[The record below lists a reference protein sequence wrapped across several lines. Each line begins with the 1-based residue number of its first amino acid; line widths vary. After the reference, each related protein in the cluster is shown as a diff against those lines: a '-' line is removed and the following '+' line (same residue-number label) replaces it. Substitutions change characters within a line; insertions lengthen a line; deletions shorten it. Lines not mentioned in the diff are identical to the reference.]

1 MISWID
7 FLEDQSSRNSSLCG
21 MLISPTN
28 NSIKAGTNNMTL
40 NTLPELVAQRAE
52 QTPEQIW
59 LRDLSEDAS
68 DDYSWSEAHQQI
80 SAMAAMLEQRFG
92 QGEKMVLLSRNRA
105 HWVMADLAIIASGNV
120 TVSMFT
126 TLPGATA
133 EYIFELTQA
142 KVVFVGETSNWEQIV
157 AVLPQDVLLVTLPGV
172 ELEQPH
178 EKWEDLLAQYAGKA
192 PAYQCQPDDMISLV
206 FTSGTT
212 GMPKG
217 VIQTHNSNLI
227 PIRRFT
233 TLFGLADNPRYFSY
247 LPLSHIAERQIVEFS
262 SIVVGGEIYFNES
275 MDKLARDLPRARP
288 HVFFGPPRV
297 WEQLQQAVIGKFGGK
312 DALEAALAQ
321 DKAGVGQLI
330 LEGLGLNEVEYCLT
344 AAAPTPPALIH
355 WWDELGLTLME
366 GFGQTEAMG
375 VILSTHEHRRVGSIG
390 KPIGE
395 VQFKITAQGEL
406 AIKADGCTPG
416 YYKQDDKTAELIQ
429 DGWLHTGDKV
439 RVDEDGFIY
448 ITGRVKD
455 YFKTIQGKFVAP
467 PPIEGAFAK
476 NPHAEQQCLLGRGFS
491 KTVMI
496 AVLTDE
502 AQASSEEE
510 VAESILATIREIN
523 DEIEHHARIGAVIIS
538 REPWSIEN
546 EVLTPTLKIRRE
558 KVEERFAELA
568 EKLARSSAEQR
579 ELLLHWH

>member
-1 MISWID
+1 
-7 FLEDQSSRNSSLCG
+7 
-21 MLISPTN
+21 
-28 NSIKAGTNNMTL
+28 MTP
-40 NTLPELVAQRAE
+40 NTLPDLVALWAE
-52 QTPEQIW
+52 QNPEKPW
-59 LRDLSEDAS
+59 LRDLREGDS
-68 DDYSWSEAHQQI
+68 DDYSWRQANEQI
-80 SAMAAMLEQRFG
+80 SAIGAMLDQRFG
-92 QGEKMVLLSRNRA
+92 QGEKMVVLSRNRA

-142 KVVFVGETSNWEQIV
+142 KVLFVGETSNWDQII
-157 AVLPQDVLLVTLPGV
+157 AVLPEDILLVTLPGV

-178 EKWEDLLAQYAGKA
+178 EKWEDLLAQYAGQT
-192 PAYQCQPDDMISLV
+192 PGYRCQPDDMISLV

-233 TLFGLADNPRYFSY
+233 NMFGIAESPRYFSY

-262 SIVVGGEIYFNES
+262 SIVLGGEIFFNES
-275 MDKLARDLPRARP
+275 MDTLSRDLPRARP

-312 DALEAALAQ
+312 DALEAALLQ
-321 DKAGVGQLI
+321 DKAGVGQLV

-355 WWDELGLTLME
+355 WWEELGLTLME

-375 VILSTHEHRRVGSIG
+375 VILSSHEHRRIGSIG

-395 VQFKITAQGEL
+395 VQYKITDEGEL

-416 YYKQDDKTAELIQ
+416 YYRQEDKTAELIR

-491 KTVMI
+491 KTVMV
-496 AVLTDE
+496 AVLTAE
-502 AQASSEEE
+502 AQNSPEQEIE
-510 VAESILATIREIN
+510 DSILSTIREIN
-523 DEIEHHARIGAVIIS
+523 QDIETHARIGAVIVS

-546 EVLTPTLKIRRE
+546 EVLTPTMKIRRD
-558 KVEERFAELA
+558 KVEEQFGELA
-568 EKLARSSAEQR
+568 EQLARRSAEQR

>member
-1 MISWID
+1 
-7 FLEDQSSRNSSLCG
+7 
-21 MLISPTN
+21 
-28 NSIKAGTNNMTL
+28 MTS
-40 NTLPELVAQRAE
+40 NTLPELIAHWAQ
-52 QTPEQIW
+52 QTPDKIW
-59 LRDLSEDAS
+59 LRDLHEEGSE
-68 DDYSWSEAHQQI
+68 DYSWKQTYEQI
-80 SAMAAMLEQRFG
+80 SAVGAMLEQRFG
-92 QGEKMVLLSRNRA
+92 QGEKMVVLSRNRA
-105 HWVMADLAIIASGNV
+105 HWVMADLAVISSGNV

-126 TLPGATA
+126 TLPGTTA
-133 EYIFELTQA
+133 EYILELTQA
-142 KVVFVGETSNWEQIV
+142 KVVFVGETSNWDQMT
-157 AVLPQDVLLVTLPGV
+157 AVLSEDVLLVTLPGV

-178 EKWEDLLAQYAGKA
+178 VKWEDLLAQYAGQA
-192 PAYQCQPDDMISLV
+192 PHYKCQPDDMISLV

-217 VIQTHNSNLI
+217 VIQTHDSNLI

-233 TLFGLADNPRYFSY
+233 DMFGLADSPRYFSY

-262 SIVVGGEIYFNES
+262 SIVLGGEIYFNES
-275 MDKLARDLPRARP
+275 MDTLTRDLQRVRP
-288 HVFFGPPRV
+288 HIFFGPPRV
-297 WEQLQQAVIGKFGGK
+297 WEQLQQAIIGKFGGK
-312 DALEAALAQ
+312 EALEAALLQ
-321 DKAGVGQLI
+321 NKAGIGELV

-355 WWDELGLTLME
+355 WWEEFGLTLME

-375 VILSTHEHRRVGSIG
+375 VILSSHEHRRIGSIG

-395 VQFKITAQGEL
+395 VEFKITAEGEL
-406 AIKADGCTPG
+406 AIKANGCTPG
-416 YYKQDDKTAELIQ
+416 YYREDDKTAELIR
-429 DGWLHTGDKV
+429 DGWLHTGDKA

-496 AVLTDE
+496 AVLTAE
-502 AQASSEEE
+502 AQNASE
-510 VAESILATIREIN
+510 AEIEASILATINEIN
-523 DEIEHHARIGAVIIS
+523 EDIEKHARVGAVIIS

-546 EVLTPTLKIRRE
+546 EVLTPTMKIRRE

>member
-1 MISWID
+1 MTID
-7 FLEDQSSRNSSLCG
+7 
-21 MLISPTN
+21 
-28 NSIKAGTNNMTL
+28 
-40 NTLPELVAQRAE
+40 TLPELVAARAAE
-52 QTPEQIW
+52 TPDKIW
-59 LRDLSEDAS
+59 LRDLGEDGSE
-68 DDYSWSEAHQQI
+68 DYSWGQAQGQI
-80 SAMAAMLEQRFG
+80 SAVATMLEQRFG
-92 QGEKMVLLSRNRA
+92 QGEKMVLLSRNCA

-142 KVVFVGETSNWEQIV
+142 KVVFVGETSNWDQIV
-157 AVLPQDVLLVTLPGV
+157 AVLPKDVLLVTLPGV

-178 EKWEDLLAQYAGKA
+178 EKWEDLLAQYAGQA

-217 VIQTHNSNLI
+217 VIQTHSSNLI

-233 TLFGLADNPRYFSY
+233 NMFGLAESPRYFSY

-262 SIVVGGEIYFNES
+262 SIVLGGEIFFNES
-275 MDKLARDLPRARP
+275 LDKITRDLPRARP
-288 HVFFGPPRV
+288 HVFFGPPRI
-297 WEQLQQAVIGKFGGK
+297 WEQFQQAVIGKFGGK
-312 DALEAALAQ
+312 DALGAALSQ
-321 DKAGVGQLI
+321 DKAGVGQLV
-330 LEGLGLNEVEYCLT
+330 LEGLGLNEVQYCLT

-355 WWDELGLTLME
+355 WWGDLGLTLME

-375 VILSTHEHRRVGSIG
+375 VILSSHDHRRVGSIG

-395 VQFKITAQGEL
+395 VQCKITAEGEL

-416 YYKQDDKTAELIQ
+416 YYLQDDKTAELIR

-439 RVDEDGFIY
+439 RMDDDGFIF

-467 PPIEGAFAK
+467 PPIEGLFAK

-491 KTVMI
+491 KTVMV
-496 AVLTDE
+496 AVLTEE
-502 AQASSEEE
+502 AQKVPEQE
-510 VAESILATIREIN
+510 VADSILATIREIN
-523 DEIEHHARIGAVIIS
+523 DEIESHARIGAVIVS

-546 EVLTPTLKIRRE
+546 GVMTPTLKIRRDQ
-558 KVEERFAELA
+558 VEERFAELA
-568 EKLARSSAEQR
+568 EQLARSSAEQR

>member
-1 MISWID
+1 
-7 FLEDQSSRNSSLCG
+7 
-21 MLISPTN
+21 
-28 NSIKAGTNNMTL
+28 MTS
-40 NTLPELVAQRAE
+40 NTLPELIAQWAQ
-52 QTPEQIW
+52 QTPDKIW
-59 LRDLSEDAS
+59 LRDLHEEGSK
-68 DDYSWSEAHQQI
+68 DYSWSQAHDQM
-80 SAMAAMLEQRFG
+80 SAVGAMLGQRFG
-92 QGEKMVLLSRNRA
+92 AGEKMVVLSRNRA
-105 HWVMADLAIIASGNV
+105 HWVMADLAIISSGNV

-142 KVVFVGETSNWEQIV
+142 KVVFVGETSNWDQIT
-157 AVLPQDVLLVTLPGV
+157 AVLPEDVSLVTLPGV

-178 EKWEDLLAQYAGKA
+178 EKWEDLLVQYAGQA
-192 PAYQCQPDDMISLV
+192 PEYQCQPDDMISLV

-217 VIQTHNSNLI
+217 VIQTHSTNLI

-233 TLFGLADNPRYFSY
+233 DMFGLAESPRYFSY

-262 SIVVGGEIYFNES
+262 SIVLGGEVYFNES
-275 MDKLARDLPRARP
+275 MDTLTRDLQRVRP

-297 WEQLQQAVIGKFGGK
+297 WEQLQQAIIGKFGGK
-312 DALEAALAQ
+312 DALDAALLQ
-321 DKAGVGQLI
+321 DKAGIGQLL
-330 LEGLGLNEVEYCLT
+330 LEGLGLNEVQYCLT

-355 WWDELGLTLME
+355 WWEELGLMLME

-375 VILSTHEHRRVGSIG
+375 VILSSEDNRRVGSIG

-395 VQFKITAQGEL
+395 VQYKITKEGEL

-416 YYKQDDKTAELIQ
+416 YYREADKTAELIR
-429 DGWLHTGDKV
+429 DGWLHTGDKA

-496 AVLTDE
+496 AVLTAE
-502 AQASSEEE
+502 AQNSPEAE
-510 VAESILATIREIN
+510 VEASILATIREIN
-523 DEIEHHARIGAVIIS
+523 EEIEKHARVGAVIIS

-546 EVLTPTLKIRRE
+546 EVLTPTMKIRRE

-568 EKLARSSAEQR
+568 EQLARSSAEQR

>member
-1 MISWID
+1 
-7 FLEDQSSRNSSLCG
+7 
-21 MLISPTN
+21 
-28 NSIKAGTNNMTL
+28 MTA
-40 NTLPELVAQRAE
+40 NTLPELIAQWAQ
-52 QTPEQIW
+52 QTPDKIW
-59 LRDLSEDAS
+59 LRDLHEAGSE
-68 DDYSWSEAHQQI
+68 DYSWSQAQQQI
-80 SAMAAMLEQRFG
+80 SAAGAMLEQRFG
-92 QGEKMVLLSRNRA
+92 QGEKMVILSSNCA
-105 HWVMADLAIIASGNV
+105 HWVMADMAVISSGNV

-126 TLPGATA
+126 TLPGPTA
-133 EYIFELTQA
+133 EYILELTQA
-142 KVVFVGETSNWEQIV
+142 KVIFVGETSNWDQV
-157 AVLPQDVLLVTLPGV
+157 KAVLAEDVLVVTLPGI
-172 ELEQPH
+172 ELNEPH
-178 EKWEDLLAQYAGKA
+178 EKWEDIQAQYASQA
-192 PAYQCQPDDMISLV
+192 PQYQCQPDDMISLV

-217 VIQTHNSNLI
+217 VIQTHATNLI

-233 TLFGLADNPRYFSY
+233 KLFGLADSPRYFSY

-262 SIVVGGEIYFNES
+262 SIVMGGEVYFNES
-275 MDKLARDLPRARP
+275 MATLARDMHLVRP

-312 DALEAALAQ
+312 DALDAALAQ
-321 DKAGVGQLI
+321 DKVGIGQLV
-330 LEGLGLNEVEYCLT
+330 LDGLGLNEVEFCLT

-355 WWDELGLTLME
+355 WWQQFGLTLME

-375 VILSTHEHRRVGSIG
+375 VILSSHENRRIGSIG

-395 VQFKITAQGEL
+395 VEYKITEEGEL
-406 AIKADGCTPG
+406 AIKAEGCTPG
-416 YYKQDDKTAELIQ
+416 YYRQEEKTAELIR
-429 DGWLHTGDKV
+429 DGWLHTGDKA
-439 RVDEDGFIY
+439 RVDEDGFLY

-467 PPIEGAFAK
+467 PPIEGVFAE

-496 AVLTDE
+496 AVLTAE
-502 AQASSEEE
+502 AQNAPEADVE
-510 VAESILATIREIN
+510 ASILATIRGIN
-523 DEIEHHARIGAVIIS
+523 EDIESHARIGAVIIS

-546 EVLTPTLKIRRE
+546 EVLTPTMKIRRE

-568 EKLARSSAEQR
+568 EQLARSAAEQR

>member
-1 MISWID
+1 
-7 FLEDQSSRNSSLCG
+7 
-21 MLISPTN
+21 
-28 NSIKAGTNNMTL
+28 MTP
-40 NTLPELVAQRAE
+40 NTLPDLVALWAE
-52 QTPEQIW
+52 QNPEKPW
-59 LRDLSEDAS
+59 LRDLREGDS
-68 DDYSWSEAHQQI
+68 DDYSWRQANEQI
-80 SAMAAMLEQRFG
+80 SAIGAMLDQRFG
-92 QGEKMVLLSRNRA
+92 QGEKMVVLSRNRA
-105 HWVMADLAIIASGNV
+105 HWVMADLAIISSGNV

-142 KVVFVGETSNWEQIV
+142 KVLFVGETSNWDQIH
-157 AVLPQDVLLVTLPGV
+157 AVLPEDILLVTLPGV

-178 EKWEDLLAQYAGKA
+178 EKWEDLLAQYAGQK
-192 PAYQCQPDDMISLV
+192 PGYRCQPDDMISLV

-233 TLFGLADNPRYFSY
+233 NMFGIAESPRYFSY

-262 SIVVGGEIYFNES
+262 SIVLAGEIFFNES
-275 MDKLARDLPRARP
+275 MDTLSRDLPRARP

-312 DALEAALAQ
+312 DALEAAVLQ
-321 DKAGVGQLI
+321 DKAGVGQLV
-330 LEGLGLNEVEYCLT
+330 LQGLGLNEVEYCLT

-355 WWDELGLTLME
+355 WWEELGLTLME

-375 VILSTHEHRRVGSIG
+375 VILSSHEHRRVGSIG

-395 VQFKITAQGEL
+395 VQYKITDEGEL

-416 YYKQDDKTAELIQ
+416 YYRQEDKTAELIR

-439 RVDEDGFIY
+439 RVDEDGFLY

-476 NPHAEQQCLLGRGFS
+476 NPHVEQQCLLGRGFS
-491 KTVMI
+491 KTVMV
-496 AVLTDE
+496 AVLTEE
-502 AQASSEEE
+502 ARNSPEQEIED
-510 VAESILATIREIN
+510 SILSTTREIN
-523 DEIEHHARIGAVIIS
+523 QEIEKHARIGAVIVS

-546 EVLTPTLKIRRE
+546 EVLTPTMKIRRD
-558 KVEERFAELA
+558 KVEEQFGELA
-568 EKLARSSAEQR
+568 EQLARRSAEQR

>member
-1 MISWID
+1 
-7 FLEDQSSRNSSLCG
+7 
-21 MLISPTN
+21 
-28 NSIKAGTNNMTL
+28 MTVD
-40 NTLPELVAQRAE
+40 TLPDLVALWAE
-52 QTPEQIW
+52 QTPEKIW
-59 LRDLSEDAS
+59 LRDLREDGS
-68 DDYSWSEAHQQI
+68 QDYTWSQAHEQI
-80 SAMAAMLEQRFG
+80 SAVGAMLEQRFG
-92 QGEKMVLLSRNRA
+92 QGEAMVMLSDNRA
-105 HWVMADLAIIASGNV
+105 HWVMADLAIMASGNI
-120 TVSMFT
+120 TASMFT
-126 TLPGATA
+126 TLPASTA
-133 EYIFELTQA
+133 EYIFELTEA
-142 KVVFVGETSNWEQIV
+142 KVVFVGETSNWDQV
-157 AVLPQDVLLVTLPGV
+157 SAVLPPDILLVTLPGV
-172 ELEQPH
+172 ELEQAH
-178 EKWEDLLAQYAGKA
+178 EKWEDLLTRFAGQA
-192 PAYQCQPDDMISLV
+192 PAYQCQPDDVISLV

-233 TLFGLADNPRYFSY
+233 SLFEMPDTPRYFSY

-262 SIVVGGEIYFNES
+262 SIVLGGDIYFNES
-275 MDKLARDLPRARP
+275 MATLSRDLPRARP

-312 DALEAALAQ
+312 DALDGALLQ
-321 DKAGVGQLI
+321 DKTGIGQLV
-330 LEGLGLNEVEYCLT
+330 LEGLGLNEVEFCLT

-355 WWDELGLTLME
+355 WWDDLGLTLLE

-375 VILSTHEHRRVGSIG
+375 VILSSHEHRRVGSIG

-395 VQFKITAQGEL
+395 VQFKVTEEGEM

-416 YYKQDDKTAELIQ
+416 YFKQPDKTAELIR

-467 PPIEGAFAK
+467 PPIESAFAV

-491 KTVMI
+491 KTVMVL
-496 AVLTDE
+496 VLTAE
-502 AQASSEEE
+502 AQNAPEQE
-510 VAESILATIREIN
+510 VEDSILATIREIN
-523 DEIEHHARIGAVIIS
+523 GGIEKHARIGAAIVS

-546 EVLTPTLKIRRE
+546 EVLTPTMKIKRE

-568 EKLARSSAEQR
+568 EALARESAEQR
-579 ELLLHWH
+579 ELLLRWH

>member
-1 MISWID
+1 
-7 FLEDQSSRNSSLCG
+7 
-21 MLISPTN
+21 
-28 NSIKAGTNNMTL
+28 MTP
-40 NTLPELVAQRAE
+40 NTLPDLVALWAE
-52 QTPEQIW
+52 QNPEKPW
-59 LRDLSEDAS
+59 LRDLREGDS
-68 DDYSWSEAHQQI
+68 DDYSWRQANEQI
-80 SAMAAMLEQRFG
+80 SAIGAMLNQRFG
-92 QGEKMVLLSRNRA
+92 QGEKMVMLSRNRA
-105 HWVMADLAIIASGNV
+105 HWVMADLAIISSGNV

-133 EYIFELTQA
+133 DYIFELTQA
-142 KVVFVGETSNWEQIV
+142 KVIFVGETSNWDQII
-157 AVLPQDVLLVTLPGV
+157 AVLPEDILLVTLPGV

-178 EKWEDLLAQYAGKA
+178 EKWEDLLAQHAGQT
-192 PAYQCQPDDMISLV
+192 PGYRCQPDDMISLV

-233 TLFGLADNPRYFSY
+233 NIFGIAESPRYFSY

-262 SIVVGGEIYFNES
+262 SIVLGGEIFFNES
-275 MDKLARDLPRARP
+275 MDTLSRDLPRARP

-312 DALEAALAQ
+312 DALEAALLQ
-321 DKAGVGQLI
+321 DKAGVGQLV

-344 AAAPTPPALIH
+344 AAAPTPPALIQ
-355 WWDELGLTLME
+355 WWEELGLTLME

-375 VILSTHEHRRVGSIG
+375 VILSSHEHRRIGSIG

-395 VQFKITAQGEL
+395 VQYKITDEGEL

-416 YYKQDDKTAELIQ
+416 YYRQEDKTAELIR

-491 KTVMI
+491 KTVMV
-496 AVLTDE
+496 AVLTAE
-502 AQASSEEE
+502 AQSSPEQE
-510 VAESILATIREIN
+510 VEDSILSTIREIN
-523 DEIEHHARIGAVIIS
+523 QDIEKHARIGAVIVS
-538 REPWSIEN
+538 REPWSVEN
-546 EVLTPTLKIRRE
+546 EVLTPTMKIRRD
-558 KVEERFAELA
+558 KVEEQFAELA
-568 EKLARSSAEQR
+568 EQLARTSAEQR

>member
-1 MISWID
+1 MRTD
-7 FLEDQSSRNSSLCG
+7 
-21 MLISPTN
+21 
-28 NSIKAGTNNMTL
+28 
-40 NTLPELVAQRAE
+40 TLPDLIALWAE
-52 QTPEQIW
+52 QNPDTTW
-59 LRDLSEDAS
+59 LRDLHEHGSE
-68 DDYSWSEAHQQI
+68 DYSWRQSYEQI
-80 SAMAAMLEQRFG
+80 SAIGAMLEQRFG
-92 QGEKMVLLSRNRA
+92 HGEKMVVLSRNRA
-105 HWVMADLAIIASGNV
+105 HWVLADLAIIASGNV

-126 TLPGATA
+126 TLPAATA
-133 EYIFELTQA
+133 EYIFQLTEA
-142 KVVFVGETSNWEQIV
+142 RVIFVGETSNWEQIV
-157 AVLPQDVLLVTLPGV
+157 PVLPADVLIVTLPGV
-172 ELEQPH
+172 EVEQPH
-178 EKWEDLLAQYAGKA
+178 EKWEDLLVRYAGQA

-233 TLFGLADNPRYFSY
+233 DMFGISKNPRYFSY

-262 SIVVGGEIYFNES
+262 SIVLGGEIYFNES
-275 MDKLARDLPRARP
+275 LDTLPRDLQRTRP
-288 HVFFGPPRV
+288 HVFFGPPRI

-312 DALEAALAQ
+312 DALAAALAQ
-321 DKAGVGQLI
+321 DKEGIGKLV

-355 WWDELGLTLME
+355 WWEDLGLTLME

-375 VILSTHEHRRVGSIG
+375 LILSSHEQRRVGSIG

-395 VQFKITAQGEL
+395 VEYKITEEGEL
-406 AIKADGCTPG
+406 AIRAEGCTPG
-416 YYKQDDKTAELIQ
+416 YYKQEDKTAELIR

-476 NPHAEQQCLLGRGFS
+476 NPHTEQQCLLGRGFS
-491 KTVMI
+491 KTVMV
-496 AVLTDE
+496 AVLNEE
-502 AQASSEEE
+502 ARGASEEE
-510 VAESILATIREIN
+510 VEASVLATIREIN
-523 DEIEHHARIGAVIIS
+523 EEIEKHARIGAVILT

-546 EVLTPTLKIRRE
+546 EVLTPTLKMRRE

-568 EKLARSSAEQR
+568 EQLARRSAEER